1 MKVQSILCVYTRE
14 AIPGMKNLI
23 NSNPNLPR
31 DKVHGYDDSSENGKK
46 VRKVEREIRSI
57 EVAVGVAV
65 STFAIGKEIRGEI
78 IEDIILHNG
87 IFKLYNRKDEL
98 ITEVNYPVLRVKYR
112 YDGGGVSA

>member
-46 VRKVEREIRSI
+46 VKKVEREIRSI

-78 IEDIILHNG
+78 IEDIIVHNG
-87 IFKLYNRKDEL
+87 VFKLYNRKDEL